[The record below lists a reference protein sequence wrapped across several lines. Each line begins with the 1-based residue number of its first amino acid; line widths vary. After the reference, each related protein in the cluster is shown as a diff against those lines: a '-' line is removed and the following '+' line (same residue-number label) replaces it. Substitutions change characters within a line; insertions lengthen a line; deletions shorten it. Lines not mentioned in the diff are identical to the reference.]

1 MSDILNKATTL
12 RPQGER
18 QIDAPLVKIDIPFFV
33 DEIRNEKTW
42 LEGDRNAITIFKTAL
57 MRIVLIALR
66 KGATLKKHKT
76 DGIISVQ
83 VLEGK
88 MIFTTDE
95 QTVELGR
102 GEMITLH
109 NGIAHSVFAKEETVF
124 LLTIA
129 SVPLL

>member
-1 MSDILNKATTL
+1 MTDILNKATTL

-18 QIDAPLVKIDIPFFV
+18 KIDAPFLKIDLPFFT
-33 DEIRNEKTW
+33 DEIKNEKAW
-42 LEGDRNAITIFKTAL
+42 LEGDRNAITLLKTAL

-66 KGATLKKHKT
+66 KGATLKKHKVA
-76 DGIISVQ
+76 GIISVQ

-88 MIFTTDE
+88 MLFTTDV
-95 QTVELGR
+95 QTIELSR

-109 NGIAHSVFAKEETVF
+109 DGVTLAVFAKEETVF

-129 SVPLL
+129 LATT